1 MHIEVNDDASR
12 LRRRATGIQCSDSPE
27 IAGCPAQD
35 NDDCGH
41 IAHECHD
48 CGNHLLSC
56 RCSPG
61 EG

>member
-1 MHIEVNDDASR
+1 MRMEANEENAPLPCADGSER
-12 LRRRATGIQCSDSPE
+12 FMRANPPQLEDE
-27 IAGCPAQD
+27 R
-35 NDDCGH
+35 
-41 IAHECHD
+41 ECHD